1 MGLSSY
7 SELQD
12 SVLSWLAR
20 PGDPLV
26 APAVPDMIVLA
37 ESELRRRL
45 RVGDAEQRASLT
57 ATTAAVALPADCRQ
71 LRLVTSDGALVSY
84 VPPDQLPGG
93 SGPPYH
99 YTLHGSE
106 LRLGPAPSGSV
117 TLEILYQVGLPP
129 LSDGVPT
136 NWLLTKHPDA
146 YLYST
151 LVAAEAF
158 IGHDERIPLWTQAA
172 AAVLASIEAADR
184 KARWPGGLQIRVEGI
199 TTTGPMSGADG
210 TSGAWT
216 ITGPASSPAAPIVVS
231 GSGPLPAGSAGDVNI
246 NNVTGG
252 PITITLPSSPTLG
265 QVLRLKDVAG
275 NAGTRSITLVP
286 AAGTIDGNTSYQLV
300 YDFGALELYWM
311 GTQWGTR

>member
-1 MGLSSY
+1 MALSTY
-7 SELQD
+7 AELQT
-12 SVLSWLAR
+12 SVLNWLAR

-26 APAVPDMIVLA
+26 APSVPEMIVLA

-45 RVGDAEQRASLT
+45 KVGEAEQRGSLT
-57 ATTAAVALPADCRQ
+57 ATTAAVALPTGCRQ
-71 LRLVTSDGALVSY
+71 IRLVTSDGALVTY

-117 TLEILYQVGLPP
+117 TLEILYQSGVPP
-129 LSDGVPT
+129 LSDAAPT
-136 NWLLTKHPDA
+136 NWLLADHPDA

-172 AAVLASIEAADR
+172 ASVLASIEQADR
-184 KARWPGGLQIRVEGI
+184 KARWPGGLTIKVDGI
-199 TTTGPMSGADG
+199 TATGGMSGAGG

-216 ITGPASSPAAPIVVS
+216 ITAAALPPYLDVIASGAL
-231 GSGPLPAGSAGDVNI
+231 PLGVAGDI
-246 NNVTGG
+246 NVRNATGSPLTVTLPGSPTPG
-252 PITITLPSSPTLG
+252 QALKIKDVLGNAASDPITI
-265 QVLRLKDVAG
+265 
-275 NAGTRSITLVP
+275 VP
-286 AAGTIDGNTSYQLV
+286 AGGVLIDGNPAYVLFNNFAAV
-300 YDFGALELYWM
+300 ELYWT
-311 GTQWGTR
+311 GPQWSVR